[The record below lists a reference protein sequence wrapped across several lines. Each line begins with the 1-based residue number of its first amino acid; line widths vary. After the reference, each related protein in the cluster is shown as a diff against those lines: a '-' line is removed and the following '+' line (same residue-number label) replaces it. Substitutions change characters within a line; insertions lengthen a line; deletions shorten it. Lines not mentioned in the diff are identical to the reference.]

1 MIAKIQFLGD
11 LAKTSSSPYLPAAE
25 NLLAMQNLK
34 EKIIRGG
41 AARLA
46 SQMVSLALRAGALV
60 VLARLLGPKDFGLV
74 GMVTAFT
81 NVLTAFRDFGL
92 SAAAVQRSDI
102 TTDQH
107 STLFWINVLFGA
119 LLALVTLA
127 VAPAIARFY
136 HEPRLLPVAAVV
148 GTAFLFNAVG
158 IQHSALLQRQMRF
171 RSMAA
176 IGVASLAVGTAIA
189 IGGAAVGYGY
199 WALVASSVTTPLVAS
214 IGFWL
219 ATGWVPGMPRWRTG
233 IRSMVHFG
241 GALTL
246 GNVIAYIGLNA
257 DKVMIG
263 RFLGVDAIGIY
274 GRGFQLAS
282 IPIDNLNSAVGE
294 VAFSALSRVQN
305 DPARLRSYFLK
316 GFSLVLGLTLPI
328 TIAYALFA
336 DDIVLVLL
344 GPKWHAATDV
354 VRLLAPTIVATAVL
368 NPMTWLINSL
378 GLVRRGLKITLVFAP
393 ILIVGCFLGAAHGVS
408 GVAFAYST
416 VMALWVF
423 PHIAWCV
430 HGTPISLREVAA
442 TVVRPMAC
450 GAAAGGV
457 AYVARLTCGDNLS
470 PLPRLVLESGVLAV
484 TFFALLVFVAG
495 QKTLYV
501 DLVRGLIGRR
511 SVADQAETGVKLDA
525 DGYAPEA
532 G

>member
-1 MIAKIQFLGD
+1 
-11 LAKTSSSPYLPAAE
+11 
-25 NLLAMQNLK
+25 MQDLK
-34 EKIIRGG
+34 EKTIRGG

-46 SQMVSLALRAGALV
+46 SQLASLALRMGALF

-81 NVLTAFRDFGL
+81 NVLTVFRDFGL

-171 RSMAA
+171 TSMAV

-189 IGGAAVGYGY
+189 IGGAAIGYGY

-241 GALTL
+241 ATVTL
-246 GNVIAYIGLNA
+246 NEIIFYIATNA
-257 DKVMIG
+257 DKMMIG
-263 RFLGVDAIGIY
+263 RSLGVDAIGVY
-274 GRGFQLAS
+274 GRASQLLA
-282 IPIDNLNSAVGE
+282 IPTGALDSAVGE
-294 VAFSALSRVQN
+294 VAFSALSRLQN
-305 DPARLRSYFLK
+305 DPARFRSYFLK
-316 GFSLVLGLTLPI
+316 GCSFVLGLTLPV
-328 TIAYALFA
+328 TVACSLFA

-344 GPKWHAATDV
+344 GPKWQASAEV
-354 VRLLAPTIVATAVL
+354 VRLLAPTIAVMAVMS
-368 NPMTWLINSL
+368 PMKWLTSSL
-378 GLVRRGLKITLVFAP
+378 GLVRRSLKITLVFAP
-393 ILIVGCFLGAAHGVS
+393 ILIVGCFLGVAHGVW
-408 GVAFAYST
+408 GVAFAYSA
-416 VMALWVF
+416 VMSLWVV

-430 HGTPISLREVAA
+430 HGTPISFRDVAA
-442 TVVRPMAC
+442 AVLRPLAC
-450 GAAAGGV
+450 GAAAGGG
-457 AYVARLTCGDNLS
+457 AYVARLMCGDLLS
-470 PLPRLVLESGVLAV
+470 PFPRLVLETGVLTV
-484 TFFALLVFVAG
+484 TFFALLIFVAG
-495 QKTLYV
+495 QKALYV
-501 DLVRGLIGRR
+501 DLLRGLIGRR
-511 SVADQAETGVKLDA
+511 SVEDHAETGVKLA
-525 DGYAPEA
+525 ANGYAPEA